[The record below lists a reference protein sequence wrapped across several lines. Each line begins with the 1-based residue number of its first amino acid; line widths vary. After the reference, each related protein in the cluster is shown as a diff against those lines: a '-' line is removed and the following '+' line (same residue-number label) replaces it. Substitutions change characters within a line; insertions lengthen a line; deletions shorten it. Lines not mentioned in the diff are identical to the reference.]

1 MAGAVDDLI
10 GELEQRVATLRE
22 SSYGLRW
29 EPSGNTPVLDQWL
42 QLFRYSS
49 SIDEI
54 FRPIFDIGDRI
65 LFVNS
70 DKDFMKRIDLARA
83 LQVALYNIDVR
94 YRPAESKHD
103 VDLEIRADFLISWR
117 QVKFVLNRANRAA
130 HDGDCVKVVV
140 NLRTITTPLF
150 TIGIVLELPGAKH
163 RLSGMFCGRQ
173 FRKGLFL
180 LLQI

>member
-1 MAGAVDDLI
+1 MARAVDDLI
-10 GELEQRVATLRE
+10 RELEQRVAELLVD
-22 SSYGLRW
+22 SNSLRW
-29 EPSGNTPVLDQWL
+29 EPPGNTPVLDQWL
-42 QLFRYSS
+42 HLFRYSS

-54 FRPIFDIGDRI
+54 FRPVFDIGDRI
-65 LFVNS
+65 YSGAYS
-70 DKDFMKRIDLARA
+70 DEELHRA
-83 LQVALYNIDVR
+83 LQIALYNIDTQ
-94 YRPAESKHD
+94 YKHDESKHD
-103 VDLEIRADFLISWR
+103 VDLSIREDFLIEWGL
-117 QVKFVLNRANRAA
+117 VEFVLNRANRAA